1 MKLTK
6 KIKQILFSN
15 GGSTIDS
22 TIHVVKFQIESV
34 IGKML
39 EAILGMFHNVE
50 WSLKI
55 LGPLRSNGEY

>member
-50 WSLKI
+50 
-55 LGPLRSNGEY
+55 